1 MTERFEEF
9 TKRNLGDWIGVTG
22 EVVRTRRGELSVK
35 VSEWVLLAEARRN
48 FGDKWHG
55 VSDVETRYRQREVD
69 LWANERSRQLLQMR
83 SDVVRH
89 MRRRLWEQGFVEV
102 ETPLL
107 HPIAGGATARPF
119 VTHHNTFD
127 TDFYLRVAPELYL
140 KRLVVGGFDKVFEIG
155 RSFRNEGISP
165 RHNPEFT
172 TLELYQ
178 AYADYTD
185 TMVVF
190 EELVAGLALDVLGTT
205 KLTYGG
211 RDLDLT
217 TPWRRATMSELV
229 AEATGFT
236 LDVRSPRAR
245 AGQGGGRGRHRGGGR
260 VGTGQ
265 DPARDLREDHRDRS
279 CGARS
284 SSSTTRPRC
293 RRWPGATATGPSSS
307 SATSPWWRAA
317 SSGNGFTELIDPDD
331 QRARF
336 EEQAAKAR
344 AGDDEESAVVDEDYL
359 RALEYGLPP
368 TSGFGLGVDRLLM
381 LLGDVRQ
388 HPRGHRLPHAA
399 ARPGLSAADLVRLRP
414 YGRRRRIASFTRL
427 DHGSSHLALRVGR
440 AAGRRWQVRS
450 EHPESK
456 EDTMFRTI
464 IAGAA
469 VAGALTFGAAGI
481 AGASTAGHRHRRGN
495 DPAITPS
502 TTVRQARPT
511 IQAKVQK
518 VEAKVATWVPKAQAR
533 EAKAK
538 AAGHTKLRR
547 RHRQPDHQGAEPRD
561 QGQRAAGQGSRRRAA
576 PRDERRL
583 TNASR
588 CGEGG
593 HRPGRPRRWPLRIR
607 RGCRQPG
614 RGQCPA
620 PARSS
625 SWCGTDRAAAEAQRV
640 SPAGRSADRP
650 PAGRVPPAVRAG

>member
-1 MTERFEEF
+1 MSERTPPEVPYRFERTHDTAAVIDAWSSLAPGKESGVTVGVAGRVMLLRDQGKAAFAELRDASGSVQLFARAAETQRFDEF
-9 TKRNLGDWIGVTG
+9 VKLNLGDWVGVRG

-35 VSEWVLLAEARRN
+35 VGEWTLLAEARRN

-69 LWANERSRQLLQMR
+69 LWANERSRQLLRMR

-190 EELVAGLALDVLGTT
+190 EDLVAGLAMDVLGTT

-217 TPWRRATMSELV
+217 TPWRRATMSELI

-236 LDVRSPRAR
+236 LDVRSTREELAKVAAEVGIEVDATWGPGKLLLEIYEKTTEPELWGPVFVVDYPAEVSPLAR
-245 AGQGGGRGRHRGGGR
+245 RHRDGPELVERYEPVVAGR
-260 VGTGQ
+260 E
-265 DPARDLREDHRDRS
+265 L
-279 CGARS
+279 
-284 SSSTTRPRC
+284 
-293 RRWPGATATGPSSS
+293 
-307 SATSPWWRAA
+307 
-317 SSGNGFTELIDPDD
+317 GNGFTELIDPDD

-344 AGDDEESAVVDEDYL
+344 AGDAEESAVVDEDYL

-381 LLGDVRQ
+381 LLGDVANIREVIAF
-388 HPRGHRLPHAA
+388 PT
-399 ARPGLSAADLVRLRP
+399 LRP
-414 YGRRRRIASFTRL
+414 
-427 DHGSSHLALRVGR
+427 D
-440 AAGRRWQVRS
+440 
-450 EHPESK
+450 
-456 EDTMFRTI
+456 
-464 IAGAA
+464 
-469 VAGALTFGAAGI
+469 
-481 AGASTAGHRHRRGN
+481 RG
-495 DPAITPS
+495 
-502 TTVRQARPT
+502 
-511 IQAKVQK
+511 
-518 VEAKVATWVPKAQAR
+518 
-533 EAKAK
+533 
-538 AAGHTKLRR
+538 
-547 RHRQPDHQGAEPRD
+547 
-561 QGQRAAGQGSRRRAA
+561 
-576 PRDERRL
+576 
-583 TNASR
+583 
-588 CGEGG
+588 
-593 HRPGRPRRWPLRIR
+593 
-607 RGCRQPG
+607 
-614 RGQCPA
+614 
-620 PARSS
+620 
-625 SWCGTDRAAAEAQRV
+625 
-640 SPAGRSADRP
+640 
-650 PAGRVPPAVRAG
+650 

>member
-1 MTERFEEF
+1 MSDQSVRGTGTPEIPYRFDRTHQTAEVVEAWSSLAPGEESGVTVGVAGRVMLLRDQGKAAFGELRDASGALQLFARAAVTERFDEF
-9 TKRNLGDWIGVTG
+9 VKLNLGDWIGATG
-22 EVVRTRRGELSVK
+22 EVVRTRRGELSVLVK
-35 VSEWVLLAEARRN
+35 EWTLLAGARRN

-83 SDVVRH
+83 SDVVRN

-217 TPWRRATMSELV
+217 TPWRRATMSELIV
-229 AEATGFT
+229 EATGFA
-236 LDVRSPRAR
+236 LDVRAPRAELAKVATEVGIEVE
-245 AGQGGGRGRHRGGGR
+245 AGWGPGKILLEIYEKTTEPELWGPVFVTDYPAEVSPLARRHRDGPELVERYEPVVAGR
-260 VGTGQ
+260 E
-265 DPARDLREDHRDRS
+265 L
-279 CGARS
+279 
-284 SSSTTRPRC
+284 
-293 RRWPGATATGPSSS
+293 
-307 SATSPWWRAA
+307 
-317 SSGNGFTELIDPDD
+317 GNGFTELIDPDD

-381 LLGDVRQ
+381 LLGDVANIREVIAF
-388 HPRGHRLPHAA
+388 PT
-399 ARPGLSAADLVRLRP
+399 LRP
-414 YGRRRRIASFTRL
+414 
-427 DHGSSHLALRVGR
+427 D
-440 AAGRRWQVRS
+440 
-450 EHPESK
+450 
-456 EDTMFRTI
+456 
-464 IAGAA
+464 
-469 VAGALTFGAAGI
+469 
-481 AGASTAGHRHRRGN
+481 RG
-495 DPAITPS
+495 
-502 TTVRQARPT
+502 
-511 IQAKVQK
+511 
-518 VEAKVATWVPKAQAR
+518 
-533 EAKAK
+533 
-538 AAGHTKLRR
+538 
-547 RHRQPDHQGAEPRD
+547 
-561 QGQRAAGQGSRRRAA
+561 
-576 PRDERRL
+576 
-583 TNASR
+583 
-588 CGEGG
+588 
-593 HRPGRPRRWPLRIR
+593 
-607 RGCRQPG
+607 
-614 RGQCPA
+614 
-620 PARSS
+620 
-625 SWCGTDRAAAEAQRV
+625 
-640 SPAGRSADRP
+640 
-650 PAGRVPPAVRAG
+650 

>member
-1 MTERFEEF
+1 MSEPPAGEAAAGDAVAPEEAARDAVSRDIPYRFDRTHQTADLVASWSALDPGEESGITVGVAGRLMLLRKQGKAAFGELRDASGAVQLFARAAVTERFEEF
-9 TKRNLGDWIGVTG
+9 VKLNLGDWVGARG
-22 EVVRTRRGELSVK
+22 EVIRTRRGELSVL

-178 AYADYTD
+178 AYADYND

-217 TPWRRATMSELV
+217 TPWRRATMSELI
-229 AEATGFT
+229 AEATGYT
-236 LDVRSPRAR
+236 LDVRSPRQELVKVASEVGLEVEDGWGPGKILLEIYEKTTETALWGPVFVIDYPAEVSPLAR
-245 AGQGGGRGRHRGGGR
+245 RHRDGPDLVERYEPVVAGR
-260 VGTGQ
+260 E
-265 DPARDLREDHRDRS
+265 L
-279 CGARS
+279 
-284 SSSTTRPRC
+284 
-293 RRWPGATATGPSSS
+293 
-307 SATSPWWRAA
+307 
-317 SSGNGFTELIDPDD
+317 GNGFTELIDPDD

-381 LLGDVRQ
+381 LLGDVANIREVIAF
-388 HPRGHRLPHAA
+388 PT
-399 ARPGLSAADLVRLRP
+399 LRP
-414 YGRRRRIASFTRL
+414 
-427 DHGSSHLALRVGR
+427 D
-440 AAGRRWQVRS
+440 
-450 EHPESK
+450 
-456 EDTMFRTI
+456 
-464 IAGAA
+464 
-469 VAGALTFGAAGI
+469 
-481 AGASTAGHRHRRGN
+481 RG
-495 DPAITPS
+495 
-502 TTVRQARPT
+502 
-511 IQAKVQK
+511 
-518 VEAKVATWVPKAQAR
+518 
-533 EAKAK
+533 
-538 AAGHTKLRR
+538 
-547 RHRQPDHQGAEPRD
+547 
-561 QGQRAAGQGSRRRAA
+561 
-576 PRDERRL
+576 
-583 TNASR
+583 
-588 CGEGG
+588 
-593 HRPGRPRRWPLRIR
+593 
-607 RGCRQPG
+607 
-614 RGQCPA
+614 
-620 PARSS
+620 
-625 SWCGTDRAAAEAQRV
+625 
-640 SPAGRSADRP
+640 
-650 PAGRVPPAVRAG
+650 